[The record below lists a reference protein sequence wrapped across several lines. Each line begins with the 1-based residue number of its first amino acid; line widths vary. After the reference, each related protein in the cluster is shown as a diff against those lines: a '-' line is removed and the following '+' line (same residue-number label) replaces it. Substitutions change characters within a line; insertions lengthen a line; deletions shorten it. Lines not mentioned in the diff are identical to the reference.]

1 MTFPCSHLTHAGTRV
16 ASGNTDHSWCIGP
29 DADAMSQLSSLG
41 LVFIGRSLLA
51 PSALDFAQLAS
62 SALL

>member
-1 MTFPCSHLTHAGTRV
+1 
-16 ASGNTDHSWCIGP
+16 
-29 DADAMSQLSSLG
+29 MSQLNSLG
-41 LVFIGRSLLA
+41 LVFIGLVFIGPSLLT

>member
-1 MTFPCSHLTHAGTRV
+1 
-16 ASGNTDHSWCIGP
+16 
-29 DADAMSQLSSLG
+29 MSQLNSLGLVFIG